1 MLGSKSGQGR
11 NPTRVEPSKL
21 AQLVIAY
28 HEKFGRHV
36 PAPALR
42 QLDAGDLAPMLQ
54 DSLATGIPLS
64 ETGWGWAS
72 PSEFSFSPR
81 GCIVREE
88 NPERGT
94 LTKECDDE
102 WLK

>member
-1 MLGSKSGQGR
+1 M
-11 NPTRVEPSKL
+11 RVKPSNL
-21 AQLVIAY
+21 AQLVVAY
-28 HEKFGRHV
+28 HEKFGRYV

-42 QLDAGDLAPMLQ
+42 RLDARDLAPMLQ
-54 DSLATGIPLS
+54 DSLATGVPLS

-94 LTKECDDE
+94 LTKESDDE
-102 WLK
+102 WLQ

>member
-1 MLGSKSGQGR
+1 M
-11 NPTRVEPSKL
+11 RVEPSKL

-28 HEKFGRHV
+28 HEKFGRYV

-42 QLDAGDLAPMLQ
+42 RLDARDLAPMLQ
-54 DSLATGIPLS
+54 DSLG
-64 ETGWGWAS
+64 TGWGWAS
-72 PSEFSFSPR
+72 PSEFSPR

-94 LTKECDDE
+94 PTKESDDE
-102 WLK
+102 WPQ

>member
-1 MLGSKSGQGR
+1 
-11 NPTRVEPSKL
+11 
-21 AQLVIAY
+21 
-28 HEKFGRHV
+28 
-36 PAPALR
+36 
-42 QLDAGDLAPMLQ
+42 MLQ
-54 DSLATGIPLS
+54 DSLATGVPLS

-94 LTKECDDE
+94 LTKESDDE
-102 WLK
+102 WLQ